1 MNASCEKRERRRY
14 HNLVSERFES
24 SVVLKT
30 RDEDYRNIWKHR
42 TLDEWN
48 GTQEIWKATCAVTCE
63 DFDVRDWNEEDKLL
77 QFRKKRQRWSELR
90 VAGGADCER
99 TATR

>member
-1 MNASCEKRERRRY
+1 MNASCEIRERRRY

-42 TLDEWN
+42 TVDELN
-48 GTQEIWKATCAVTCE
+48 GTQEIEETTCAVYGE
-63 DFDVRDWNEEDKLL
+63 DFDVRNWNE
-77 QFRKKRQRWSELR
+77 
-90 VAGGADCER
+90 
-99 TATR
+99 